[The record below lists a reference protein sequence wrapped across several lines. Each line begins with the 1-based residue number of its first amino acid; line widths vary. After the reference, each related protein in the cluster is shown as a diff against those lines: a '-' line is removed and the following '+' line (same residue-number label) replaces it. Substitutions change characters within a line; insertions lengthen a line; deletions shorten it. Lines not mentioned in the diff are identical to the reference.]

1 MLTVLFAKIIYLH
14 FSLLRVLA
22 HFHHFGGIP
31 LEEITTLQQFTD
43 TPPYIER
50 RKNTL
55 KIRGLV

>member
-43 TPPYIER
+43 TPYIER

-55 KIRGLV
+55 KILGLV